1 MFMSVTIIDNRR
13 LLDAFRK
20 QLSQADKEV
29 VAGIQAGPVNDGLQ
43 VAEYAAWNEFGTRNI
58 PARPFMRNYVDNN
71 TDRLIR
77 LMANGVTQ
85 IALGNS
91 TTGSLLNSLG
101 LEMQRGIKKSITS
114 GDWAPNAEYTIK
126 MKGGG
131 KKPLMDTYT
140 MFNSVT
146 FAIRNAGETQS

>member
-77 LMANGVTQ
+77 FMANGVTQ
-85 IALGNS
+85 VALGNA
-91 TTGSLLNSLG
+91 TTSGLLNALG
-101 LEMQRGIKKSITS
+101 LEMQNGIKKSING
-114 GDWAPNAEYTIK
+114 GDFAPNAPYTVQK
-126 MKGGG
+126 KGSN
-131 KKPLMDTYT
+131 KPLIDTGV
-140 MFNSVT
+140 MLNSVT
-146 FAIRNAGETQS
+146 YAIRKVGETQS

>member
-1 MFMSVTIIDNRR
+1 MLMSVTIIDNRR

-20 QLSQADKEV
+20 QLGQADKEV
-29 VAGIQAGPVNDGLQ
+29 VAGIQAGAVNEGLQ
-43 VAEYAAWNEFGTRNI
+43 VAEYAAWNEFGTRSI

-85 IALGNS
+85 IALGNA
-91 TTGSLLNSLG
+91 TTMGLLNTLG
-101 LEMQRGIKKSITS
+101 LEMQSGIKRSITG
-114 GDWAPNAEYTIK
+114 GDFAPNAPYTVQK
-126 MKGGG
+126 KGSN
-131 KKPLMDTYT
+131 KPLIDTGV
-140 MFNSVT
+140 MLNSVT

>member
-1 MFMSVTIIDNRR
+1 MSVTIIDNRR

-29 VAGIQAGPVNDGLQ
+29 VAGIQAGAVNEGLQ
-43 VAEYAAWNEFGTRNI
+43 VAEYAAWNEFGTRSI

-77 LMANGVTQ
+77 FMANGVTQ
-85 IALGNS
+85 ISLGNA
-91 TTGSLLNSLG
+91 TTMGLLNALG
-101 LEMQRGIKKSITS
+101 LEMQNGIKRSITG
-114 GDWAPNAEYTIK
+114 GDFAPNAPYTIQK
-126 MKGGG
+126 KGSN
-131 KKPLMDTYT
+131 KPLIDTGI
-140 MFNSVT
+140 MLNSVT